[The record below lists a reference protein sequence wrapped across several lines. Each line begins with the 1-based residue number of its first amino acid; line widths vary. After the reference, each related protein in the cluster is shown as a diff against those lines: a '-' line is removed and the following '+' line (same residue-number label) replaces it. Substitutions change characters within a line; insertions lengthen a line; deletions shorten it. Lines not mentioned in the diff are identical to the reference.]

1 MVKSF
6 IELVVGNLEDKKE
19 WNQLK
24 KRVKNLPPDYRY
36 AYKNI
41 LKYSYYFTCD
51 IEMLINLVDLFETSA
66 AEGKNVQ
73 DVIGKDVAEF
83 CDELMKTATIDK
95 TTAREKLNKEIADYF
110 SGKEI

>member
-19 WNQLK
+19 WKALK
-24 KRVKNLPPDYRY
+24 KRVKNLPEEYRY
-36 AYKNI
+36 TYKSI

-51 IEMLINLVDLFETSA
+51 MEMLINLIDLFEISV

-73 DVIGKDVAEF
+73 DVIGKDIAEF
-83 CDELMKTATIDK
+83 CDELMKTTTVDK
-95 TTAREKLNKEIADYF
+95 TTAHEKLNNDIAEYFAKKEN
-110 SGKEI
+110 